1 MPFCERGQV
10 RIHYEEKGSGFPL
23 MVIPGGGLNSLVAGL
38 KTHPSNPLSRGL
50 YRYHPNRLAG
60 MDERVAGGRRNSQR
74 ASGYRLE
81 YGRRALRGIYF
92 RPGRQ

>member
-23 MVIPGGGLNSLVAGL
+23 MVIPGGGLNSMVAGL
-38 KTHPSNPLSRGL
+38 KTHRSTRCHADFTDT
-50 YRYHPNRLAG
+50 R